1 MSDNQWEPYETA
13 PEAQPHPAAIN
24 DPQDPVPPTDPYDR
38 SSEQAGRPRP
48 HVSFSRAITLFFKNY
63 AVFTGRASRSE
74 FWWLVPFFILVGAI
88 LGGVNGVLGGTF
100 SDPSTTYSVL
110 SGVWSIGT
118 IVPRLALC
126 VRRLHDTNHSGFH
139 LFWILLPLI
148 GWIILI
154 VFYLQA
160 PRPDAWRRYDN
171 GRLPAE
177 S

>member
-13 PEAQPHPAAIN
+13 PEAQPHPAAIS
-24 DPQDPVPPTDPYDR
+24 DPQDPDPHDH
-38 SSEQAGRPRP
+38 SAEQVGRPRP
-48 HVSFSRAITLFFKNY
+48 HVSFGRAITLFFKNY
-63 AVFTGRASRSE
+63 AVFNGRASRSE

-100 SDPSTTYSVL
+100 SDPSTAYSVL
-110 SGVWSIGT
+110 SGVWSIVT

-171 GRLPAE
+171 GKLPAE
-177 S
+177 N